1 MICQFSFENY
11 KSFRDE
17 VTLDFQATN
26 IHEFDESLLS
36 SRLSPQK
43 KILPVAAIYGP
54 NGGGKS
60 GVLEALGSLI
70 GFVLRPIEMQ
80 TNDLESLTIQP
91 RARIVPFK
99 LDEESRKRPTKF
111 ELFFR
116 TENAEYRYR
125 VSLELTGGLRETF
138 SEPIRINDE
147 SLYRRKLTGKSTAM
161 LFMRD
166 GDGTKI
172 GSTIKVKAISENIKS
187 SMPLLSFLYNTYEI
201 DVISE
206 AVGWFK
212 SCLIYSSYYLEYPYF
227 GRRNSAKKLY
237 DVIDREKDI
246 DKIIAHMD
254 LGIKNI
260 HIFQESVFFKEEERT
275 MYSLNLIHQV
285 MGKEYLLSENEESA
299 GTQKIL
305 NLLSDLVLSLQDGR
319 MLIADELD
327 ANLHPKLLEQ
337 IILFYKNPRINI
349 GGGQLLFTSHDLST
363 MNNRLFRR
371 DEIWFAA
378 KDESESSILYSL
390 SEIKDEKGSSI
401 RSDASYGKQYLN
413 GRFGA
418 DPYFKRM
425 LEWGNNGK
433 LACIKE

>member
-1 MICQFSFENY
+1 MICQFTFENY

-36 SRLSPQK
+36 SKLSPQK

-60 GVLEALGSLI
+60 GVLEALSSLV
-70 GFVLRPIEMQ
+70 GFILRPIEMQ
-80 TNDLESLTIQP
+80 SNDLEPLTIQP

-116 TENAEYRYR
+116 TETAEYRYR
-125 VSLELTGGLRETF
+125 VSLE
-138 SEPIRINDE
+138 RISGFKEHYNELIKISDE
-147 SLYRRKLTGKSTAM
+147 SLYRRKLTGKNTAM
-161 LFMRD
+161 LFIRNAD
-166 GDGTKI
+166 GIKVG
-172 GSTIKVKAISENIKS
+172 GTIKVRAISDNIRS
-187 SMPLLSFLYNTYEI
+187 SMPLLSFLYNTYKI
-201 DVISE
+201 DAISD

-212 SCLIYSSYYLEYPYF
+212 SCLVYYSNYSEYPRLD
-227 GRRNSAKKLY
+227 RRNSAKKLY
-237 DVIDREKDI
+237 DIKDREKDI
-246 DKIIAHMD
+246 DKIIMHMD
-254 LGIKNI
+254 LGIKDI
-260 HIFQESVFFKEEERT
+260 HVIREHVFFPEELEEQT
-275 MYSLNLIHQV
+275 LYSMNLIHQV
-285 MGKEYLLSENEESA
+285 REKKYLLPESEESA

-305 NLLSDLVLSLQDGR
+305 NLISDLVLSLQDGR

-337 IILFYKNPRINI
+337 IILFYKNPKINI

-425 LEWGNNGK
+425 LEWGSNDK
-433 LACIKE
+433 QAC